1 MNVAIIGATGNVG
14 RRILQ
19 EALSR
24 GHEVTACV
32 RHLASLPFS
41 HEHLR
46 GVSFDILDTED
57 VATKLTG
64 FDAVITAYGPGFT
77 NVRQL
82 VDATSSLI
90 AGSKRAAVPH
100 LVAVGGAGS
109 LEIAPGV
116 ALLTVLPDEWKGIA
130 QAHADSLALYK
141 AEAELLW
148 SYCSPAAYIEPG
160 ERTGTFRT
168 GSNTLLT
175 DSEGNSRVSMEDY
188 AIAIVDEVEQK
199 MHVHQQFCVAY

>member
-32 RHLASLPFS
+32 RNPSSLPFS
-41 HEHLR
+41 HERLR
-46 GVSFDILDTED
+46 AISFDILNADD
-57 VATKLTG
+57 AAAKLAG
-64 FDAVITAYGPGFT
+64 FDSVVSAYGPGFT

-90 AGSKRAAVPH
+90 TGSKRAAVQH

-109 LEIAPGV
+109 LEVAPGV
-116 ALLTVLPDEWKGIA
+116 ALLTVLPEEWKGIA

-141 AEAELLW
+141 AETELRW

-168 GSNTLLT
+168 GSNALLT
-175 DSEGNSRVSMEDY
+175 DSEGNSRISMEDY
-188 AIAIVDEVEQK
+188 AIAILDEVEQK
-199 MHVHQQFCVAY
+199 AHVHQQFCVAY